1 MSKFEEICAAYKVS
15 QDKFHDYRNRSMDF
29 ALSLGHKYIQ
39 YLGITRENFRWVPV
53 QDNSTEE
60 EGFTIQGAMHLDDD
74 TYWHLGLKIN
84 VFTAPNAFPQQR
96 LLIIFK
102 FKQKEKDKFEVMV
115 DGYDKKHIIAVDGD
129 ASYTV
134 FFNHLQKIIMSL
146 YEDDLDN
153 FLASQQENR
162 TIGFIQ

>member
-15 QDKFHDYRNRSMDF
+15 QDNYSTYRELSAAF
-29 ALSLGHKYIQ
+29 AIGLGRRYIQ
-39 YLGITRENFRWVPV
+39 YLGLTKANFKWVPEN
-53 QDNSTEE
+53 DTSTEK
-60 EGFTIQGAMHLDDD
+60 EGITIPGAMHLDDD
-74 TYWHLGLKIN
+74 TYWHMGLKIKI
-84 VFTAPNAFPQQR
+84 FSAPNVYPQQR

-102 FKQKEKDKFEVMV
+102 FKQKDKSKFEVMV
-115 DGYDKKHIIAVDGD
+115 DGDDKKHIIETDGD

-134 FFNHLQKIIMSL
+134 FFNHLQKIIMGL
-146 YEDDLDN
+146 YENDLDN